1 MWVYVDD
8 GRTGLNSLAATAT
21 RTWLARDES
30 RDGRIRLIAELPPHA
45 VTANLQLGNYKG

>member
-8 GRTGLNSLAATAT
+8 GRTELNSLAASA